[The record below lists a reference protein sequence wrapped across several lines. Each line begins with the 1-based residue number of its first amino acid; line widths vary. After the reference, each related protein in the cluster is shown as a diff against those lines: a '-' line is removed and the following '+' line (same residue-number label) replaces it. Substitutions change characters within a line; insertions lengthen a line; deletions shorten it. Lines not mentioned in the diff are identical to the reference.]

1 MSLLWYQGYQGG
13 QRRIVGYMKAMYR
26 VGPCPLAAKP
36 IKKSFSIELKDFFIA
51 IYFTSWMMVKIIGR
65 RLVRSKK
72 YLPRASL
79 TWVLMAFHSETLPAS
94 QRSRTDSMRS
104 LASVRRASLSLT

>member
-1 MSLLWYQGYQGG
+1 MRALFLVLLMIG
-13 QRRIVGYMKAMYR
+13 QQKILQHGAE
-26 VGPCPLAAKP
+26 G
-36 IKKSFSIELKDFFIA
+36 FFIA

>member
-1 MSLLWYQGYQGG
+1 
-13 QRRIVGYMKAMYR
+13 MKAMYR
-26 VGPCPLAAKP
+26 VGPCPLAGKS
-36 IKKSFSIELKDFFIA
+36 IKKSFSIELKDFFID

-104 LASVRRASLSLT
+104 LASVRRDSLSLT

>member
-1 MSLLWYQGYQGG
+1 
-13 QRRIVGYMKAMYR
+13 MYR
-26 VGPCPLAAKP
+26 WIHEGHVQGRPMPFGGSVN
-36 IKKSFSIELKDFFIA
+36 KKILQHRAEGFFIA

>member
-1 MSLLWYQGYQGG
+1 MTRSDTIKSPLGVKPRGDF
-13 QRRIVGYMKAMYR
+13 IV
-26 VGPCPLAAKP
+26 
-36 IKKSFSIELKDFFIA
+36 